1 MSIGIDIGKYKIK
14 IVELSSINGTVEIKK
29 IGSLPV
35 FENINNF
42 NLEKISKAQ
51 LSACLQDLCKNLD
64 INPKKTKNII
74 TSISGAL
81 VDIREVSTLDLPDNE
96 LSISL
101 ELEAKKHIPLDGTDA
116 IIDYHH
122 LGANKVEI
130 DKINV
135 ILTSTTKNIIQEH
148 ASLIQSA
155 GFKPNIFDSDPIAL
169 SNLFQYNYEL
179 PEEGANIILDIGNS
193 SSTII
198 VWGKN
203 SPFFTRNIEIGGDY
217 FTKEIMRSQSIDY
230 ESAEKLKY
238 EKGTEV
244 FSDSNDSEAD
254 NMMISI
260 EKKTVFND
268 LTDDIKKTLR
278 FYIKNNGNSFFNTC
292 FITGGSAALPGVE
305 SFISSTLGFKVEKFN
320 PCQKINNSNTINNIN
335 EYSTCIGLA
344 LRGLES

>member
-14 IVELSSINGTVEIKK
+14 VVELASSGDIVEIKK
-29 IGSLPV
+29 ISSLPV

-51 LSACLQDLCKNLD
+51 LSACLQDLCKNLE
-64 INPKKTKNII
+64 INPKKTKNIV

-81 VDIREVSTLDLPDNE
+81 VDIREISTLDLPDNE
-96 LSISL
+96 QSVSL

-122 LGANKVEI
+122 LGSNKVEI

-169 SNLFQYNYEL
+169 SNLYQFNYDL
-179 PEEGANIILDIGNS
+179 PEEGANIILNIGNS
-193 SSTII
+193 STTII

-217 FTKEIMRSQSIDY
+217 FTKEIMRSKSIDY
-230 ESAEKLKY
+230 KSAEKLKF
-238 EKGTEV
+238 EQGTEV
-244 FSDSNDSEAD
+244 FSDTSDSDAED
-254 NMMISI
+254 MMISI
-260 EKKTVFND
+260 EKKTAFND

-278 FYIKNNGNSFFNTC
+278 FYVKNNGNSFFNSC
-292 FITGGSAALPGVE
+292 FITGGSSELPGIE
-305 SFISSTLGFKVEKFN
+305 SFISSTLGLKVEKFN
-320 PCQKINNSNTINNIN
+320 PCNKINNNESTENIN
-335 EYSTCIGLA
+335 SYSTCIGLA
-344 LRGLES
+344 LRGLDS